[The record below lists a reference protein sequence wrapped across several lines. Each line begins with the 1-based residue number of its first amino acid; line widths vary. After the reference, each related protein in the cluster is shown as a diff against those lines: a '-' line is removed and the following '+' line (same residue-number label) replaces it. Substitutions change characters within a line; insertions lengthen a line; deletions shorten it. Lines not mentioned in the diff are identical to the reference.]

1 MMANEPLLIRGAR
14 LIDPSTGMDMIG
26 DILVVDGNI
35 QRAGPAIRNGDVPS
49 GCRVIEAS
57 GLLACPG
64 FIDLH
69 VHFREPGYED
79 KETIATGSLA
89 AARGGFTTV
98 CCMPNTD
105 PAMDNASV
113 VDYVLRRAREADLI
127 RVLPIGCVTKGR
139 EGKELAE
146 LWELSQAGAV
156 GFSDDGSPVADP
168 NLMRQALAYS
178 SSLGL
183 PIIQHAEDPNLS
195 QDAPVNEGELSNR
208 LGLRGWPAAAEET
221 MVARDIA
228 LTQLTGGRLH
238 LAHLSTAGSV
248 ELVRQA
254 KERDLPITA
263 EVAPHH
269 LTLNERWVQGHD
281 EERPLSGPLTS
292 TAYDTN
298 AKVNPPLR
306 TERDVEA
313 LITGL
318 RDGTIDAIATDHAP
332 HVVTDKLVTLDDA
345 AFGISGLET
354 ALGALMGLVH
364 QSHLTLNILVE
375 RLTAGPAR
383 LLGQR
388 YTSLGTI
395 REGATADIVLVD
407 PDRDWVVRGEEFASK
422 GKNTPLEGMTLRGM
436 VVATISGGR
445 IVHSVLLDAQP
456 VAVGEANG

>member
-1 MMANEPLLIRGAR
+1 MIANEPLLIRGAR

-26 DILVVDGNI
+26 DILVMDGNI
-35 QRAGPAIRNGDVPS
+35 QRAGSAIRNGDVPS

-228 LTQLTGGRLH
+228 LAQLTGGQLH

-248 ELVRQA
+248 NLVRQA
-254 KERDLPITA
+254 KERNQPITA
-263 EVAPHH
+263 EVTPHH

-281 EERPLSGPLTS
+281 EEGPLSGPLTS

-306 TERDVEA
+306 TERDVAA

-332 HVVTDKLVTLDDA
+332 HVVTDKLVSLNDA

-354 ALGALMGLVH
+354 ALGALMGLVR
-364 QSHLTLNILVE
+364 QSDLTLNILVE

-383 LLGQR
+383 LLGEK
-388 YTSLGTI
+388 YASLGTI

-407 PDRDWVVRGEEFASK
+407 PDREWVVRVGEFASK

-456 VAVGEANG
+456 MAVGEANG

>member
-1 MMANEPLLIRGAR
+1 MIANEPLLIRGAR

-26 DILVVDGNI
+26 DILVMDGNI
-35 QRAGPAIRNGDVPS
+35 QRAGSAIRNGDVPS

-228 LTQLTGGRLH
+228 LAQLTGGQLH

-248 ELVRQA
+248 NLVRQA
-254 KERDLPITA
+254 KERNQPITA
-263 EVAPHH
+263 EVTPHH

-281 EERPLSGPLTS
+281 EEGPLSGPLTS

-306 TERDVEA
+306 TERDVAA

-332 HVVTDKLVTLDDA
+332 HVVTDKLVSLNDA

-354 ALGALMGLVH
+354 ALGALMGLVR
-364 QSHLTLNILVE
+364 QSDLTLNILVE

-383 LLGQR
+383 LLGEK
-388 YTSLGTI
+388 YASLGTI
-395 REGATADIVLVD
+395 REGGTADIVLVD
-407 PDRDWVVRGEEFASK
+407 PDREWVVRVGEFASK

-456 VAVGEANG
+456 MAVGEANG